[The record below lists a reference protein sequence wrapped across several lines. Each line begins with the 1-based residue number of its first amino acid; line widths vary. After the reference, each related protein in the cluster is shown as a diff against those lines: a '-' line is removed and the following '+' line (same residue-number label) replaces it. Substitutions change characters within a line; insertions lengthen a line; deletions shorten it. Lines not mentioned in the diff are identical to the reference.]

1 MWNAMARSL
10 EEGLAGRRVLIT
22 GAARS
27 IGAALAKRLHA
38 HGAKVGLL
46 GLERELLEQV
56 ATACGN
62 APWRYCDV
70 RDHTQVDAA
79 VAGIVD
85 ELGGLDVVIANAGV
99 GAQLPMLGGDPAV
112 MQRIVDVNLMGTY
125 YTLRAAGE
133 HIGHRDGYA
142 LIITSGAVGAQ
153 LPLLGAYSATA
164 AAAEALGNTLRVEMR
179 HLGTRVGVGYLGEI
193 DTDMISIGFDTAAAD
208 KIKWSGMFTAM
219 SPLEVAITAF
229 EKGIARRRK
238 RIYAPGWVGGLLHCR
253 MAAQRIVELRPQ
265 PHMAQALAIARTE
278 HTRYTT
284 VQPELPL
291 RLSDSA
297 R

>member
-1 MWNAMARSL
+1 MARSL
-10 EEGLAGRRVLIT
+10 EEGLAGRRILIT

-27 IGAALAKRLHA
+27 IGATLAKRLHQ

-70 RDHTQVDAA
+70 RDHTQVDRAIA
-79 VAGIVD
+79 EIVD

-99 GAQLPMLGGDPAV
+99 WAQLPMLGGDPAV

-125 YTLRAAGE
+125 FTLRAAGE
-133 HIGHRDGYA
+133 FIGHPDGYA
-142 LIITSGAVGAQ
+142 LIITSGAAGAQ

-164 AAAEALGNTLRVEMR
+164 AAVEALGNTLRVEMR
-179 HLGTRVGVGYLGEI
+179 HLGTRVGIGYLGEI
-193 DTDMISIGFDTAAAD
+193 DTDMIAIGFDTAAAD
-208 KIKWSGMFTAM
+208 KIKWSGMFTTM
-219 SPLEVAITAF
+219 SPIEVAISAF
-229 EKGIARRRK
+229 EKGIALRRK
-238 RIYAPGWVGGLLHCR
+238 RIYAPYWVGGLMHFR

-265 PHMAQALAIARTE
+265 PQMTAALAIARTE
-278 HTRYTT
+278 HARFTT
-284 VQPELPL
+284 KQPEPPAARPQLPETS
-291 RLSDSA
+291 R
-297 R
+297 